1 VGLITNLFGD
11 DLKVVSMFS
20 VSCSFCSC
28 LFILLTGDSLQD
40 SLLLSSSK
48 LALRY
53 FCSTESLL
61 FFLFDSPV
69 DFKGLYFLLGLA
81 KEELVTGVEFSSLR
95 GFLEGDDLTG
105 EDLSGE
111 DFMGDLLVG
120 DFLELLLLRSEQL
133 FYSQALL
140 I

>member
-1 VGLITNLFGD
+1 
-11 DLKVVSMFS
+11 
-20 VSCSFCSC
+20 
-28 LFILLTGDSLQD
+28 
-40 SLLLSSSK
+40 
-48 LALRY
+48 
-53 FCSTESLL
+53 
-61 FFLFDSPV
+61 
-69 DFKGLYFLLGLA
+69 LLGLA